1 VAGGAGPP
9 NLWTDDEADDVEPE
23 DETAEVLEEIVPSES
38 AATILKGKA
47 MKRAT
52 KSDEHGV
59 SYRDSLGRR
68 RPKTPLQDRMEHM
81 LDSSL
86 PMAIE
91 FLGKFLLEARQ
102 RGHQDFPGWIKQATA
117 HHTML
122 GAVIELAK
130 REPCPTVED
139 LEALLDPNQQGD
151 PGAVKP
157 EPEP

>member
-1 VAGGAGPP
+1 M
-9 NLWTDDEADDVEPE
+9 
-23 DETAEVLEEIVPSES
+23 PSES
-38 AATILKGKA
+38 AATMLKGKA

-102 RGHQDFPGWIKQATA
+102 RGHQDFPVTPTNSRMRRPARWVR
-117 HHTML
+117 H
-122 GAVIELAK
+122 
-130 REPCPTVED
+130 EPSGRPVP
-139 LEALLDPNQQGD
+139 DPR
-151 PGAVKP
+151 PP
-157 EPEP
+157 